1 MFLGSPG
8 AGDAGILVS
17 VMLEVLRV
25 ISQLPHSL
33 QHSVVFL
40 FNSAEEFELN
50 GSHQFITKHMW
61 ANEVRAVINMDSCG
75 TGGREVL
82 FQSTAYPWLM
92 NLYKQNAKHPTAT
105 VLGDELF
112 KMGIIPSDTDFRI
125 FRDFGNLRGLM
136 THRLFVCFVF
146 N

>member
-1 MFLGSPG
+1 
-8 AGDAGILVS
+8 
-17 VMLEVLRV
+17 MLEVLRV
-25 ISQLPHSL
+25 ISQLPYSL

-40 FNSAEEFELN
+40 FNSSEEFELN
-50 GSHQFITKHMW
+50 GAHQFITKHMW

-92 NLYKQNAKHPTAT
+92 NLYKQNAKHPTAS

-125 FRDFGNLRGLM
+125 FRDFGNLRG
-136 THRLFVCFVF
+136 V
-146 N
+146 